1 MNHTAYCKTLL
12 NVTCPYYIHAL
23 MSQQFQLEVI
33 RMRQIRHA
41 NILPVLSSFV
51 VNTDICIVTPLMKMG
66 SARDLLDTHFPE
78 GNELIFQLKIIC
90 FDIVYLTCIRNLP

>member
-1 MNHTAYCKTLL
+1 M
-12 NVTCPYYIHAL
+12 P
-23 MSQQFQLEVI
+23 QQFQLEVI

-51 VNTDICIVTPLMKMG
+51 VNSDICIVTPLMKMG

-78 GNELIFQLKIIC
+78 GIKLIFQLKYVMPDIILQLVC
-90 FDIVYLTCIRNLP
+90 AIYHNDSNSYFRLA

>member
-1 MNHTAYCKTLL
+1 M
-12 NVTCPYYIHAL
+12 PE
-23 MSQQFQLEVI
+23 QFQLEVI

-78 GNELIFQLKIIC
+78 GIKLIFQLKYVLPRYCVFIST
-90 FDIVYLTCIRNLP
+90 TCMCNLP

>member
-1 MNHTAYCKTLL
+1 MPHC
-12 NVTCPYYIHAL
+12 
-23 MSQQFQLEVI
+23 FQNEVI

-51 VNTDICIVTPLMKMG
+51 INTDICIVTPMMKMG

-78 GNELIFQLKIIC
+78 GMKFICIDILFTNVKNEAIS
-90 FDIVYLTCIRNLP
+90 TT

>member
-1 MNHTAYCKTLL
+1 MPQY
-12 NVTCPYYIHAL
+12 
-23 MSQQFQLEVI
+23 FQNEVI

-51 VNTDICIVTPLMKMG
+51 TNTDICVVTPMMKMG

-78 GNELIFQLKIIC
+78 GSKFIC
-90 FDIVYLTCIRNLP
+90 INLFFPNDSKSI